1 MLSRQAIWQML
12 ASAAILLAAGFGA
25 TQPAIPSS
33 STGSVQII
41 PVSLTNDQVAAV
53 VNGEKIL
60 VGDVRKILDARPY
73 PLTLTEEQKREM
85 RKAAVDSLIEDA
97 LMRQYLSENVPVAQ
111 VNQTDFNKEFQDLV
125 EGLKKQNKTLEQFY
139 KETGQDATILRRD
152 IVAKLQWRVLL
163 TRFFPDAKA
172 KEYYNANK
180 PFFDKVFVRA
190 SHILIKLP
198 ANPSVEQRNKALQA
212 MQVWR
217 QEIIAGKVRFEDVAK
232 QFSQC
237 PSKDK
242 KDKDNKETP
251 GDIGQFPYKFVV
263 VPEFAKAAFSMK
275 PGEISD
281 VVQTVFGLH
290 LIKVTDR
297 TKGEVSTFE
306 TMKDTVREVWAQ
318 DEDLFVRILAQQRK
332 AGKIEIQL
340 Q

>member
-1 MLSRQAIWQML
+1 MFSRQAIWRML
-12 ASAAILLAAGFGA
+12 ASAAIFCAAHQSLAQ
-25 TQPAIPSS
+25 TSTIPP
-33 STGSVQII
+33 STTTGTVPII
-41 PVSLTNDQVAAV
+41 PVSLTNDQIAAT

-60 VGDVRKILDARPY
+60 VGEVRKILDARPY
-73 PLTLTEEQKREM
+73 PLTLTEDQKKEM
-85 RKAAVDSLIEDA
+85 RKAALDSLVEDM
-97 LMRQYLSENVPVAQ
+97 LMRQYLSQHVPQ
-111 VNQTDFNKEFQDLV
+111 VNQQEFNKEIQELM
-125 EGLKKQNKTLEQFY
+125 EALKKQNKTLEMFY
-139 KETGQDATILRRD
+139 KESGQSEDHLRRD
-152 IVAKLQWRVLL
+152 VVAKLQWRALL
-163 TRFFPDAKA
+163 VRFLPDAKA
-172 KEYYNANK
+172 KEYYDLNK

-198 ANPSVEQRNKALQA
+198 ANPSLEQRNKALQQ

-217 QEIIAGKVRFEDVAK
+217 QEIVTGKVKFEDIAR
-232 QFSQC
+232 QYSQC

-242 KDKDNKETP
+242 KESP

-263 VPEFAKAAFSMK
+263 VPEFAKTAFALK

-306 TMKDTVREVWAQ
+306 NLKDTVREVWAQ
-318 DEDLFVRILAQQRK
+318 DEELFVRILADQRK
-332 AGKIEIQL
+332 TGKIVVQL